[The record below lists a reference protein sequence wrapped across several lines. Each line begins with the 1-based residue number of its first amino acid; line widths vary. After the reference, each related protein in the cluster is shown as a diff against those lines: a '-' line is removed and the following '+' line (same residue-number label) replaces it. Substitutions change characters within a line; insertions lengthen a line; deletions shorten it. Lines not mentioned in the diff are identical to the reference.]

1 MNNRIF
7 CLKQRLNALNI
18 DGMIV
23 TNPSNIL
30 YLTDLKAEGI
40 LLLTKEE
47 NIFLT
52 DGRYIEDVN
61 NVLSIEDEITVHDFK
76 DFSEEE
82 YEEFF
87 KSCNSVGYEEHYV
100 TCADYKNLLIRYK
113 VNEFKETER
122 VIEKLRMVKDESEID
137 KIAKACKLTD
147 ECFNH
152 LVKYIK
158 IGMTEIEIAN
168 EIERFFKENNAV
180 LSFDPI
186 VASGVN
192 SSKPHAVP
200 TDKKIENGDIITI
213 DMGCKLDGYCSDMT
227 RTIFAGYVR
236 NEYARIYDLVLK
248 NQELVSKQIYAG
260 QSTKI
265 LNNFVE
271 NDFRLNGFALIH
283 ALGHGVGLEVHEL
296 PFISSK
302 VDEFLKENTV
312 ITNEPGIYIQGQFG
326 VRIEDTIVV
335 KKENGIALTSSSKE
349 YVIVDEQ

>member
-30 YLTDLKAEGI
+30 YLTDLKAEGV

-61 NVLSIEDEITVHDFK
+61 NVLSIE
-76 DFSEEE
+76 
-82 YEEFF
+82 
-87 KSCNSVGYEEHYV
+87 
-100 TCADYKNLLIRYK
+100 ADYKNLLIRYK